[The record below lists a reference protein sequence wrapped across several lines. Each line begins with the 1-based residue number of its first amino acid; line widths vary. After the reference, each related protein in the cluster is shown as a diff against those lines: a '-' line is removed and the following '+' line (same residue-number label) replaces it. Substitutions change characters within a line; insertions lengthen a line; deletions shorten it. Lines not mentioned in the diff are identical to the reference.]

1 MCLRAGR
8 LKSGVSAAQPLH
20 MPWLKNSSVV
30 LPPIPTEGLTVADVP
45 DLAARVRDQMVA
57 ALREISVPV
66 ASPNV
71 PSESKPSPIPS
82 DKPNEPPR
90 DELSV
95 QATSAL
101 PAEPEPA
108 QPVESHPQIPSRSES
123 RASTQASEDTGSSPA
138 QSRRSGS
145 DNGTETEEDDGM
157 VLVGRPK

>member
-1 MCLRAGR
+1 MRVGR
-8 LKSGVSAAQPLH
+8 SKSEVSAARLLRR
-20 MPWLKNSSVV
+20 PWLKNCSEV
-30 LPPIPTEGLTVADVP
+30 LPPIPTEGLTAADIP
-45 DLAARVRDQMVA
+45 DLAVRVHDQMVA

-71 PSESKPSPIPS
+71 PSESKSSPIPS
-82 DKPNEPPR
+82 DKPNETPR
-90 DELSV
+90 DILSA
-95 QATSAL
+95 QAASAL

-108 QPVESHPQIPSRSES
+108 QPVESLPQIPSRSES